1 VKGEGGKQK
10 RGSSGA
16 GQNPV
21 KQRATARLPL
31 EQGVQK
37 QIRGGGATESPRPSS
52 LVPLP
57 SPLTPHPSLSF
68 ATPAVQE
75 KLARIGIRKL
85 SDLVTHLPLR
95 YEDETRIISVHD
107 ALSGETVQIEGT
119 VVETH
124 VRFRPGRQLISE
136 IDDGSGRLMMR
147 FFNFYPSQKNALAP
161 GAKVRVMGEI
171 RQGFFGAEMVHPRFR
186 VLRGEV
192 PLPQALTPVYSTTA
206 GLGQEVLRKLAARAL
221 AQADLVDALPLPV
234 RKKLKLLPLD
244 EAIRLLHNP
253 APDVDAQALL
263 DGTHAA
269 WRRVKFDELLAQQLS
284 MRLHHERRNR
294 VRAHPLLQHS
304 IMSRTL
310 LASVPFRLTRAQ
322 TRVLAEIRADL
333 TRPHP
338 MQRLLQG
345 DVGSGKTIVAALAAL
360 QAIESGYQAAV
371 MAPTEILAEQHF
383 RKLTAWL
390 APLGVEVV
398 WLAGSLKKK
407 ERDKALAEIAS
418 GKAALAVGTH
428 ALFQSEVTFS
438 KLGLA
443 IVDEQHR
450 FGVHQRLALRQK
462 GSRSGQA
469 LQPHQL
475 MMSAT
480 PIPRTLAM
488 SYYADLDVSV
498 IDELPPGRT
507 PVLTKLLSDT
517 RRNEVIQRVRDACQ
531 DGRQA
536 YWVCPLI
543 EESDA
548 GARSRDPLAGW
559 DRGDGTAA
567 RSGAMELRT
576 KVRTRHEALQLQT
589 AIDTYEGLLA
599 KFPELK
605 VGLVHGRLP
614 SQEKAHVMAAFQANE
629 IQLLV
634 ATTVIEVGV
643 DVPNASLMVIEHAER
658 MGLSQLHQLRG
669 RVGRGSRSSVC
680 ILLYQNPL
688 SQNARE
694 RLRII
699 FQNSDGFEIARHDLR
714 LRGPGELL
722 GARQSGVPM
731 LRFADLEK
739 DIDLL
744 EAARNLAPQL
754 LREHP
759 ANAELHLERWLGG
772 RQELLKA

>member
-1 VKGEGGKQK
+1 MKRARPQPEKSAVASPGKK
-10 RGSSGA
+10 RA
-16 GQNPV
+16 PAV
-21 KQRATARLPL
+21 
-31 EQGVQK
+31 
-37 QIRGGGATESPRPSS
+37 
-52 LVPLP
+52 
-57 SPLTPHPSLSF
+57 TPHTPPAAVHPSLSF

-75 KLARIGIRKL
+75 KLARIGIRQL

-95 YEDETRIISVHD
+95 YEDETRIVSIHD
-107 ALSGETVQIEGT
+107 ALSGETVQVEGT
-119 VVETH
+119 VVETQIK
-124 VRFRPGRQLISE
+124 FRPGRQLICE

-147 FFNFYPSQKNALAP
+147 FFNFYPSQKAALAP

-186 VLRGEV
+186 IVRTEV
-192 PLPQALTPVYSTTA
+192 PLPQALTPVYPTTA

-221 AQADLVDALPLPV
+221 VEADLADALPQPV
-234 RKKLKLLPLD
+234 IKKLKLLPLD
-244 EAIRLLHNP
+244 EAIRVLHNP
-253 APDVDAQALL
+253 APDADAQALL
-263 DGTHAA
+263 DGTHPA

-304 IMSRTL
+304 NMSRTL
-310 LASVPFRLTRAQ
+310 QASLPFKLTRGQ
-322 TRVLAEIRADL
+322 NRVLTEIRTDL

-371 MAPTEILAEQHF
+371 MAPTEILAEQHY
-383 RKLTAWL
+383 RKFTAWL
-390 APLGVEVV
+390 EPLGVQVV

-407 ERDKALAEIAS
+407 EREKALADIAS
-418 GKAALAVGTH
+418 GKAALAIGTH
-428 ALFQSEVTFS
+428 ALFQDEVIFS

-462 GSRSGQA
+462 GSRGDRQ

-517 RRNEVIQRVRDACQ
+517 RRNEVIKRVRDACM
-531 DGRQA
+531 GGSQA

-543 EESDA
+543 EES
-548 GARSRDPLAGW
+548 
-559 DRGDGTAA
+559 
-567 RSGAMELRT
+567 
-576 KVRTRHEALQLQT
+576 EALQLQT
-589 AIDTYEGLLA
+589 AIDTYQELLST
-599 KFPELK
+599 FPELK
-605 VGLVHGRLP
+605 IGLVHGRLP
-614 SQEKAHVMAAFQANE
+614 NQEKANVMAAFQANA

-669 RVGRGSRSSVC
+669 RIGRGSQSSVC

-699 FQNSDGFEIARHDLR
+699 FENTDGFEIARHDLR

-731 LRFADLEK
+731 LRFADLEN
-739 DIDLL
+739 DVDLL
-744 EAARNLAPQL
+744 EAARALAPQM
-754 LREHP
+754 LRDHP
-759 ANAELHLERWLGG
+759 ANAELHLQRWLGG
-772 RQELLKA
+772 RQELLKV